1 MDKPEAIGRNE
12 NDDGFS
18 VGRPNALTPPTA
30 GPRIDPPSIM
40 PPTPTYILQ
49 LSTEELWEIIDH
61 IPNPLDILTLSLV
74 SKRFAEVY
82 RDDSVWRRH
91 LTLGGWN
98 VDAIVRHSRTEYK
111 DRQAKGI
118 WVNLA
123 RAACARWHVL
133 RPGYDQK
140 PSTWMS
146 RFQGWRL
153 WKRVAWPDYIRKL
166 DAVTSEIGQRTCAIY
181 LEVLNTWINLIIG
194 DRFG

>member
-1 MDKPEAIGRNE
+1 
-12 NDDGFS
+12 
-18 VGRPNALTPPTA
+18 
-30 GPRIDPPSIM
+30 M
-40 PPTPTYILQ
+40 PPTPTYVLQ

-61 IPNPLDILTLSLV
+61 ITNPLDILTLSLV

-98 VDAIVRHSRTEYK
+98 VDAIIRHSRTEYE
-111 DRQAKGI
+111 DRQAEGI

-153 WKRVAWPDYIRKL
+153 WKRVVWPDYIRKL
-166 DAVTSEIGQRTCAIY
+166 DAVTSEIDSDSHFFEETESVARFLASRRPENFEDEWTGYRRLMVIARYMYHGKSAIAF
-181 LEVLNTWINLIIG
+181 VR
-194 DRFG
+194 RFVADVA